1 MTPCFLDAK
10 PFLTLLEGV
19 YIAKQQ
25 LPNYNYLSDIAMMRR
40 LRDFS
45 KILALFIISA
55 ICKYGFQ
62 SVRYGSKLDLH
73 CSANSPKIVLLVLQ
87 SALYDIVI
95 ILNFSVTIFFHD
107 QVQIQKLRKPIKTR
121 QK

>member
-10 PFLTLLEGV
+10 PFLTFQEGV
-19 YIAKQQ
+19 YIVKQQ
-25 LPNYNYLSDIAMMRR
+25 LPNYYYLSDIAMMRR

-45 KILALFIISA
+45 KILALFILSA

-62 SVRYGSKLDLH
+62 SVRYGSKLDLQSSVH
-73 CSANSPKIVLLVLQ
+73 SPKIVLLVLQ

>member
-19 YIAKQQ
+19 YIVKQQ
-25 LPNYNYLSDIAMMRR
+25 LPNYYYLSDIAMMRR

-45 KILALFIISA
+45 KILALFMLSA
-55 ICKYGFQ
+55 ISKYGFP
-62 SVRYGSKLDLH
+62 SVPYGSKRDLQSSVH
-73 CSANSPKIVLLVLQ
+73 SPKIVLLVLQ

>member
-19 YIAKQQ
+19 YIVKQQ
-25 LPNYNYLSDIAMMRR
+25 LPNYYYLSDIAMMRR
-40 LRDFS
+40 LRDFL
-45 KILALFIISA
+45 KILALFIPSA
-55 ICKYGFQ
+55 ISKYGFPA
-62 SVRYGSKLDLH
+62 VRYGLTRDLQAAFGKLSKKSFA
-73 CSANSPKIVLLVLQ
+73 CT
-87 SALYDIVI
+87 ALYDIVI
-95 ILNFSVTIFFHD
+95 ELNFSVTIFFHD